1 MKRRQLLQ
9 GFGLLPIAPLFGYS
23 FATEKTPLEKATKQ
37 TSAKPQDQ
45 TAPLTYKLNG
55 PSPDLTFN
63 NFFIY
68 RESEFA
74 HAMTHKVCSL
84 KSSLHVSPFIIT
96 GACGNGT
103 THLAHAMAN
112 EFLSQIPHR
121 RVHIVSAE
129 RFLNHCIQS
138 ARRSEMQSFRKFYR
152 ESIDVLIVDDFHYI
166 QRGQFVQEEMIHT
179 LKELQARGCL
189 VVLTTDTDIKGLTD
203 LNRNMTDLLNGG
215 LTAHINSPQLNSRKS
230 LLRYFAAKYDV
241 ALSKNQINILAKEC
255 LSVRWIQGQVKK
267 IQLMK
272 ELGV

>member
-9 GFGLLPIAPLFGYS
+9 GFGLLPIATLFRYS
-23 FATEKTPLEKATKQ
+23 FGTEKTPLEKATKQ
-37 TSAKPQDQ
+37 ISAKPQDQ
-45 TAPLTYKLNG
+45 TASLTYKLNG

-68 RESEFA
+68 RESEVA
-74 HAMTHKVCSL
+74 YGMAHKVCSL
-84 KSSLHVSPFIIT
+84 KSSSPVSPFIIT

-103 THLAHAMAN
+103 THLAHAIAN
-112 EFLSQIPHR
+112 ELLSQSPHR

-129 RFLNHCIQS
+129 RYLNHCIQS
-138 ARRSEMQSFRKFYR
+138 ARRSEMQNFRKFYR

-179 LKELQARGCL
+179 LKELQKRGCL
-189 VVLTTDTDIKGLTD
+189 VILTADTDIQGLTD
-203 LNRNMTDLLNGG
+203 LNRNMSDLLNGG
-215 LTAHINSPQLNSRKS
+215 VSAHINSPQLNSRKS
-230 LLRYFAAKYDV
+230 LLRYFAANYDV

>member
-9 GFGLLPIAPLFGYS
+9 CFGLLPIATLFGYS
-23 FATEKTPLEKATKQ
+23 FATEKTLLEKATKI
-37 TSAKPQDQ
+37 TSAKPQ
-45 TAPLTYKLNG
+45 APTEFLTYKLNG

-63 NFFIY
+63 HFLVY
-68 RESEFA
+68 GESEVA
-74 HAMTHKVCSL
+74 HAMAYKICSL
-84 KSSLHVSPFIIT
+84 KSSPHVSPFIIT

-103 THLAHAMAN
+103 THLAHAIAN
-112 EFLSQIPHR
+112 ELLSQSPHR

-129 RFLNHCIQS
+129 RFLNQCIQS

-189 VVLTTDTDIKGLTD
+189 VILTTDTDIKDLAD
-203 LNRNMTDLLNGG
+203 LNRNMTDLLNSGV
-215 LTAHINSPQLNSRKS
+215 TAHINSPQLKSRKS

-241 ALSKNQINILAKEC
+241 ALSKNQINILANEC